1 MVAGCAAVSWP
12 LAAHAQQPG
21 ERVRVIGF
29 LGRGAAFYCDAR
41 HCHSNTCY
49 TSFVILGLGVSPMR
63 RQCRWSDSS
72 AARRFLIV
80 HAICPHSGKA
90 FVKPATSRAKML

>member
-1 MVAGCAAVSWP
+1 LDFLAEAP
-12 LAAHAQQPG
+12 LFIAMRAT
-21 ERVRVIGF
+21 
-29 LGRGAAFYCDAR
+29 D
-41 HCHSNTCY
+41 HSNTCY

-63 RQCRWSDSS
+63 RRDFITLLGGVAAWPLAARAQQAAMPVVGSS